1 MGMNVF
7 YQNTVYKRMEF
18 SNNKNKYTAKKDFI
32 TAIFHENCY
41 FLIIGRLHFTQPCI
55 TAECITCILYVHE
68 NSALVTLVEF

>member
-18 SNNKNKYTAKKDFI
+18 SNNKNKYTANKDFI

-41 FLIIGRLHFTQPCI
+41 FLIIGRLHFT
-55 TAECITCILYVHE
+55 
-68 NSALVTLVEF
+68 